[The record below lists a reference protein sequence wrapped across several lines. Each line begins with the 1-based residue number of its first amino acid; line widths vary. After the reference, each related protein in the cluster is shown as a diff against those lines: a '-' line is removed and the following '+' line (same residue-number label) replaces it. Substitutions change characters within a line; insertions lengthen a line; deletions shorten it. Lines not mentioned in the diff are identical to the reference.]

1 MCLSTTKWWMLFVLL
16 FASRCNLPL
25 NSTLTPTLNVTQA
38 YQTVE
43 ARLTEAI
50 AQTPRATPSP
60 MPSPSP
66 TMPATLPTLTLSYT
80 ETAISTPLPTPT
92 TRSALCDQAAP
103 GNPIDIT
110 IPDDTPMQP
119 GQSFTKTWRLLNT
132 GTCTWTREYALVWF
146 SGEQMGAPLVIPL
159 SEEVAPE
166 QAVDLSVDMVAPETP
181 GKYQSNWKL
190 RNANGVLFGI
200 GPNAASAF
208 WVRIE
213 VVPSATPTPS
223 STALV
228 ALTPTSTPTPG
239 IYVSGQVTLN
249 LNDLLDLD
257 TNRLNSGN
265 EDLAFISSEQVHL
278 LDPIGGAALAV
289 FGASQPTLVECQSIT
304 LSADLLTIE
313 DTLSEGIYLCYRTNM
328 ALPGWARV
336 IAFDAEVPTLSLEIN
351 TWALP

>member
-1 MCLSTTKWWMLFVLL
+1 MCS
-16 FASRCNLPL
+16 S
-25 NSTLTPTLNVTQA
+25 
-38 YQTVE
+38 
-43 ARLTEAI
+43 
-50 AQTPRATPSP
+50 
-60 MPSPSP
+60 
-66 TMPATLPTLTLSYT
+66 
-80 ETAISTPLPTPT
+80 
-92 TRSALCDQAAP
+92 
-103 GNPIDIT
+103 
-110 IPDDTPMQP
+110 
-119 GQSFTKTWRLLNT
+119 
-132 GTCTWTREYALVWF
+132 
-146 SGEQMGAPLVIPL
+146 
-159 SEEVAPE
+159 
-166 QAVDLSVDMVAPETP
+166 
-181 GKYQSNWKL
+181 
-190 RNANGVLFGI
+190 
-200 GPNAASAF
+200 
-208 WVRIE
+208 
-213 VVPSATPTPS
+213 TPS